1 MQLNKGGRRAQ
12 SQNDAIE
19 DITKGYNKSADSGAR
34 SGEETSRYVRIN
46 EKSSMKSTKS
56 ETN

>member
-46 EKSSMKSTKS
+46 EKSSM
-56 ETN
+56 